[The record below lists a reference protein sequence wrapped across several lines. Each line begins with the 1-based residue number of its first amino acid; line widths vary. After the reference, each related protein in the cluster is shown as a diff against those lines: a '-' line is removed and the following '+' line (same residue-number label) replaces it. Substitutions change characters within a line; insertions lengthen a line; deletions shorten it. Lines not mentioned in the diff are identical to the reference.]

1 MQDPG
6 YIVKIA
12 SRSPFLGNSAFPSK
26 SIAMLHENHNLQNN
40 LLRYKNAF
48 EFSERDSV
56 MKRWLP
62 HSMSTRLSAA
72 SLGTKNKMELNG

>member
-1 MQDPG
+1 
-6 YIVKIA
+6 
-12 SRSPFLGNSAFPSK
+12 
-26 SIAMLHENHNLQNN
+26 MLHENHNLQNN